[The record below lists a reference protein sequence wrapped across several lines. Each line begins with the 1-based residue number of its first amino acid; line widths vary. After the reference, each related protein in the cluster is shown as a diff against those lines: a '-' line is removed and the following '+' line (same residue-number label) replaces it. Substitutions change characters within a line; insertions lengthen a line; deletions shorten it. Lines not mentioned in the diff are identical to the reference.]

1 MGAADRA
8 CFGEGLRFG
17 SGWPTEVDVDV
28 QVEVLGE
35 EVLEF
40 TLDDPEPVVA
50 CGEGLGSAPTHAVV
64 TMSA

>member
-1 MGAADRA
+1 M
-8 CFGEGLRFG
+8 
-17 SGWPTEVDVDV
+17 DV
-28 QVEVLGE
+28 QVEVLGK

-64 TMSA
+64 TMPA